1 MWWQATHLDFH
12 LLIFSPPSQE
22 APPPTPS
29 SRELTYRLNQKMI
42 VNSILIVNTIT
53 NVLTTVW
60 RIFCWRNT
68 QPHLEFAR
76 RTIQFLVLNLPI
88 RQAVK
93 ERDDA
98 WQSSLLQG
106 QGSRT
111 TGDSDRVLSLPV
123 TVPESRMQNYG
134 HCIGKRWFL
143 PSPGRRT
150 PDILVCGKVNKE
162 YSKFP
167 YMQLIYG
174 ALVAP
179 YEWYIGEGKD
189 QSCYIKTF
197 LRVQSKTQGI
207 INICRGTVHP

>member
-12 LLIFSPPSQE
+12 LLIFSPTPQE
-22 APPPTPS
+22 APPPPPPPS
-29 SRELTYRLNQKMI
+29 PRELTYWLNQKMI
-42 VNSILIVNTIT
+42 VNSILIVNSIT

-123 TVPESRMQNYG
+123 TVPESRMQSYG

-143 PSPGRRT
+143 PSPRWRT
-150 PDILVCGKVNKE
+150 TDSLDCGKVKKDTLN
-162 YSKFP
+162 SHIRST
-167 YMQLIYG
+167 YMELWCPHTNDI
-174 ALVAP
+174 
-179 YEWYIGEGKD
+179 
-189 QSCYIKTF
+189 
-197 LRVQSKTQGI
+197 
-207 INICRGTVHP
+207 